1 MTKTNTSSSLA
12 RVSELLQVISPEP
25 RLEILLAIGTG
36 EACVCHLEA
45 ILGYRQA
52 YISQQLMALREA
64 GLLDSRRDG
73 KYNFYRLAKTG
84 IFELLQNAAQIAE
97 ANLIKREPAM
107 HKKQCACPHC
117 APAFSNSILVEP
129 TH

>member
-1 MTKTNTSSSLA
+1 MTKTNTPSSLA
-12 RVSELLQVISPEP
+12 RVSDLLQVISPEP
-25 RLEILLAIGTG
+25 RLKILLAIGAG

-45 ILGYRQA
+45 RLGYRQA

-73 KYNFYRLAKTG
+73 KYIFYRLVKPE
-84 IFELLQNAAQIAE
+84 ILELLQKAAQIVGVVVKPEQAG
-97 ANLIKREPAM
+97 

-117 APAFSNSILVEP
+117 SP
-129 TH
+129 TMSKSLLIENTR